1 MARLL
6 LLVVVVLALAL
17 EMVVVEGERYV
28 TLVVVDIVNIHYFFY
43 AA

>member
-1 MARLL
+1 MARPI
-6 LLVVVVLALAL
+6 LLVVVALAL

-28 TLVVVDIVNIHYFFY
+28 TLVVVGIVNIHYFFY